1 MYIKVI
7 KYCLQISPPLIVDT
21 ETIEHLALNVDL
33 GRYVLTGLNHDTHYQ
48 FKAVLVNAAGK
59 TANFTDETNTTIGE
73 KSNYH

>member
-1 MYIKVI
+1 MICTYIKVI

-48 FKAVLVNAAGK
+48 FKAVLVNAARK
-59 TANFTDETNTTIGE
+59 TANFTDETNTTM
-73 KSNYH
+73 HW